1 MRGGGKELTQQ
12 RWGESNGV
20 GEEFR
25 EREER
30 R

>member
-25 EREER
+25 EEER